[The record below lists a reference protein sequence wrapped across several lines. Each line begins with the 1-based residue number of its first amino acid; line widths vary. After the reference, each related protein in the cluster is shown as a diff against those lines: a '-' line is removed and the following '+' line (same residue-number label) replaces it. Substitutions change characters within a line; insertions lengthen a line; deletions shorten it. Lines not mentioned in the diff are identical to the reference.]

1 MTYLPSGPFS
11 LSSMTSCSIF
21 RPVTSVIDLMVMPS
35 NSRPNEWPTE
45 LSRSGRAMMPYLSGT
60 VSPGRRR
67 LLADQAGAAGELGE
81 PEDDEL
87 GGLDRGDPDLADHLA
102 RIDALGRVGFPVALD
117 VERLVRGQP
126 EQRPAPPLVDQ
137 EGADGP
143 ADPRPQRVV
152 VGLEH
157 HPLRSVE
164 DGFLEVVEQPTDVQV
179 PPGRVRGQRP
189 GAVDP
194 DPAGRERP
202 DAVDPERVEQPVLV
216 LGDLRLQGYGA
227 ADHLVGRRLVHPARI
242 VVAPPHPA
250 TCPDGGTKTLRPV
263 GGSNTLTHG
272 QYSAAYFES

>member
-1 MTYLPSGPFS
+1 MIAPPLRAFSIFPNCESLIHFSNDWSAVSPRVRVTSAAFHRPGSFLMTYLPSGPFS

-137 EGADGP
+137 E
-143 ADPRPQRVV
+143 
-152 VGLEH
+152 
-157 HPLRSVE
+157 
-164 DGFLEVVEQPTDVQV
+164 
-179 PPGRVRGQRP
+179 
-189 GAVDP
+189 
-194 DPAGRERP
+194 
-202 DAVDPERVEQPVLV
+202 
-216 LGDLRLQGYGA
+216 
-227 ADHLVGRRLVHPARI
+227 
-242 VVAPPHPA
+242 
-250 TCPDGGTKTLRPV
+250 
-263 GGSNTLTHG
+263 
-272 QYSAAYFES
+272 